1 MRVLTCLLLLVFQA
15 AHASPPSIQVRVE
28 TAAKAVNAAPSDDA
42 AALELQRALLAWST
56 AGTAWIVGSPQGDGT
71 QEIDVVVGL
80 MRCAPCRSN
89 AQARTALLRIAEALR
104 QTPVQLNLTFAYEI
118 ARRCAPAQPKDP
130 FKASATDD
138 VRMLKLQFAEL
149 EQVNRHTLKLLSEA
163 KRALDEMPPAE
174 ALKRIEQIA
183 QRPKL
188 PVQSE
193 QADAMQALIGYQ
205 LPTGLAKLREARR
218 AYLEG
223 PLTPPSPS
231 APAPPR

>member
-15 AHASPPSIQVRVE
+15 AYASPPSTQARVE
-28 TAAKAVNAAPSDDA
+28 TAAKAVNAAPSDNA
-42 AALELQRALLAWST
+42 AALELQSALLAWSRT
-56 AGTAWIVGSPQGDGT
+56 GTGWIVDNGSQGDGSQDT
-71 QEIDVVVGL
+71 AVVVGL

-130 FKASATDD
+130 FKASAADD

-163 KRALDEMPPAE
+163 QRALDEMPPAE

-193 QADAMQALIGYQ
+193 QADAMQALFGYQ

-218 AYLEG
+218 AYLSRTE
-223 PLTPPSPS
+223 
-231 APAPPR
+231 